1 MYLEFIVLRRSIEE
15 KFQRFNRDPENDS
28 QIQNEQRHTRR
39 IGEQVNVRFG
49 IVPNAANR
57 CDVDGDNWFHI
68 NELNVFS

>member
-1 MYLEFIVLRRSIEE
+1 MYLESILLRNSIEE

-28 QIQNEQRHTRR
+28 QVQNEQRNTRR

-57 CDVDGDNWFHI
+57 RDVDGYNWFHI
-68 NELNVFS
+68 N

>member
-1 MYLEFIVLRRSIEE
+1 MYLEFIVLQRSVEE

-39 IGEQVNVRFG
+39 IKKQVNVRFG

-57 CDVDGDNWFHI
+57 RDVDGDNWFHI